1 MSLLG
6 QQLHNIQATKN
17 YDAVGLGE
25 AVTHRQ
31 NRPRVETLVGYATLT
46 HPTKHHFIPVQLA

>member
-31 NRPRVETLVGYATLT
+31 NRPRVETLVGYATL
-46 HPTKHHFIPVQLA
+46 